1 MSTKRKIQ
9 ITLLPPILAFLVIWI
24 STGFSGNQALPGQ
37 TQPRYDGTYSL
48 YISYENVMTFN
59 WITQAEQE
67 GTYLLKDDEGGVIAG
82 GTTDRARVHR
92 FSIDK
97 PSRREMTLE
106 FGGTDTGTE
115 TVRIRSGFD
124 RPASAFRRVDSIYA
138 VGDVHGSYDQL
149 TGLLKKARLIDSD
162 LNWTGGSAHLVFM
175 GDIFDRGDDVTKV
188 LWLIHKLELQAE
200 EAKGRVHLL
209 LGNHEI
215 MTMTNDLRYI
225 GRKEKALSIAFE
237 TGYDQMFHPVKS
249 YLGAW
254 LSHKPPVIKIDDVLF
269 AHGGIVDLGTPL
281 IEEYNEQ
288 AFRYITDE
296 IFPEITREHADSTAY
311 DPERWL
317 RRKSFFYSSMSPYW
331 YRGYALSDTLE
342 NQLDDMLKKYSSK
355 LHVVGHTPFD
365 SITQRYNG
373 KFITTDLNEK
383 ATELLFLIK
392 KGRKYSRFRIDSQGK
407 KTEL

>member
-1 MSTKRKIQ
+1 MSTKRTIH
-9 ITLLPPILAFLVIWI
+9 ITVLLPALFFLLIWI
-24 STGFSGNQALPGQ
+24 STGFSVNQDRQNQ
-37 TQPRYDGTYSL
+37 TMPRYDGTYSL
-48 YISYENVMTFN
+48 YVSFDDEMTFN
-59 WITQAEQE
+59 WITQSEQE
-67 GTYLLKDDEGGVIAG
+67 GTYLLRDDQGSVIANG
-82 GTTDRARVHR
+82 RTHQARVHK

-106 FGGTDTGTE
+106 FGGVDAGTE
-115 TVRIRSGFD
+115 TVHIRPGFD
-124 RPASAFRRVDSIYA
+124 RSGSAYRRVDSIYV

-149 TGLLKKARLIDSD
+149 TNLLQKTRLIDSD
-162 LNWTGGSAHLVFM
+162 LNWKGGSAHLVFM

-188 LWLIHKLELQAE
+188 LWLIHELELQAE
-200 EAKGRVHLL
+200 EARGKVHLL

-225 GRKEKALSIAFE
+225 GRKEKALSIAYE
-237 TGYDQMFHPVKS
+237 TGYDLMFHPVNS

-269 AHGGIVDLGTPL
+269 AHGGIADLGTPL

-296 IFPEITREHADSTAY
+296 IFPEITREHADSASY

-317 RRKSFFYSSMSPYW
+317 RRKSFFYSSMSPFW

-383 ATELLFLIK
+383 ATELLFLIR

-407 KTEL
+407 MTPL